1 MLLRD
6 KEKQQRLKK
15 EMQSTLPFLL
25 PPQQQRLKKEM
36 QFARESSTTLPSVDS
51 QFRIQVAL
59 PNNRRRDK
67 TSKEFGDSLM
77 VFQGKMAESAAWSTA
92 CSGPPSGSST
102 RRAAAA
108 TSTTE
113 C

>member
-15 EMQSTLPFLL
+15 EMRSTLPFLL
-25 PPQQQRLKKEM
+25 LPQQQRLKEM

-67 TSKEFGDSLM
+67 TSKEFGDSLIA
-77 VFQGKMAESAAWSTA
+77 FQGKMAESAAWSTA

-102 RRAAAA
+102 RETAAA